1 MTGTLYVVAT
11 PIGNLED
18 ITYRA
23 IRILGEVAIIAAEDT
38 RHTQRLLGRYDIKA
52 LLTSYHDFNKE
63 AKTPVLISRMRE
75 GESVAIVSDAGTPT
89 ISDPGY
95 YLIKAAVLEG
105 ICVSPIPGP
114 SSAIAAL
121 SASGLPTDRF
131 AFEGF
136 LPRKKGKRASR
147 LHSLLTDPRTLIFF
161 ESPHRAKALL
171 EEIGSTF
178 GDRLIAVGRELTKVY
193 EEMIYG
199 TISEVIEKMGSK
211 KLKGEITILVEGDHG
226 KEKRSTS
233 PDQRLI
239 LGQTAKSPERQGQRP

>member
-1 MTGTLYVVAT
+1 MHGTLYVVAT

-23 IRILGEVAIIAAEDT
+23 VRILREVAIVAAEDT
-38 RHTQRLLGRYDIKA
+38 RYTQRLLGRYEIDA

-63 AKTPVLISRMRE
+63 AKTPVLISRMQE
-75 GESVAIVSDAGTPT
+75 GDSVAIVSDAGTPT

-95 YLIKAAVLEG
+95 FLIKAAVRAGLP
-105 ICVSPIPGP
+105 VSPVPGA

-147 LHSLLTDPRTLIFF
+147 LKSLLMDPRTLIFF
-161 ESPHRAKALL
+161 ESPHRTKALL
-171 EEIGSTF
+171 EEIGSTY
-178 GDRLIAVGRELTKVY
+178 GDRLVAVGRELTKVY

-199 TISEVIEKMGSK
+199 TISEVLEKMGSK
-211 KLKGEITILVEGDHG
+211 KFKGEITILIEGYHG
-226 KEKRSTS
+226 K
-233 PDQRLI
+233 D
-239 LGQTAKSPERQGQRP
+239 G

>member
-23 IRILGEVAIIAAEDT
+23 VRILREVAIVAAEDT
-38 RHTQRLLGRYDIKA
+38 RHTQRLLGRYDINS

-63 AKTPVLISRMRE
+63 AKTPVLISRMQE
-75 GESVAIVSDAGTPT
+75 GDSVAIVSDAGTPT

-95 YLIKAAVLEG
+95 YLIRAAVLSD
-105 ICVSPIPGP
+105 IPVSPIPGP

-136 LPRKKGKRASR
+136 LPRKKGKRSTR
-147 LHSLLTDPRTLIFF
+147 LKSLRADPRTLIFF
-161 ESPHRAKALL
+161 ESPYRTRALL
-171 EEIGSTF
+171 EEMGLIF
-178 GDRLIAVGRELTKVY
+178 GDRLVSVGRELTKVY

-199 TISEVIEKMGSK
+199 TISEVIKKIGTK
-211 KLKGEITILVEGDHG
+211 KLKGEITILVEGDHR
-226 KEKRSTS
+226 KVT
-233 PDQRLI
+233 
-239 LGQTAKSPERQGQRP
+239 

>member
-23 IRILGEVAIIAAEDT
+23 VRILREVAIIAAEDT
-38 RHTQRLLGRYDIKA
+38 RHTQRLLRRYNINA

-63 AKTPVLISRMRE
+63 AKTPVLISRMQE
-75 GESVAIVSDAGTPT
+75 GDSIAIVSDAGTPT

-105 ICVSPIPGP
+105 LCVSPIPGP

-136 LPRKKGKRASR
+136 LPRKKGKRATR
-147 LHSLLTDPRTLIFF
+147 LLYLLTDPRTLIFF
-161 ESPHRAKALL
+161 ESPYRIRALL
-171 EEIGSTF
+171 EEISSIF
-178 GDRLIAVGRELTKVY
+178 GDRRVAVGRELTKIY

-199 TISEVIEKMGSK
+199 TITEVIEKIGSR
-211 KLKGEITILVEGDHG
+211 KLKGEITILIEGYH
-226 KEKRSTS
+226 EKKKGI
-233 PDQRLI
+233 PGFLDI
-239 LGQTAKSPERQGQRP
+239 EVPEE